1 MRKSYLIALFLLVA
15 KLAFGQFSDEQLY
28 KAYMQADLTLWG
40 QYIDAQDWS
49 KLDHVQR
56 KRLINYEY
64 GYIPVLAD
72 QKRMKE
78 AATYLEQY
86 NQHLAAEKPYLSE
99 GDYLA
104 YVSASHAYEYLL
116 DKSLILSEGMQ
127 SFKVAKQ
134 ALEADPNSIIA
145 LTLKGNVDFYAPK
158 IFGGNKQKAV
168 EMFLKAERMMLS
180 DMDTWRYL
188 WNLPAMQL
196 AIAQCYE
203 KMGDVDGAIRQVEK
217 LLHYHPH
224 FSYAKDTYLPE
235 LKQKKQKK

>member
-1 MRKSYLIALFLLVA
+1 MRKFITILMLLIAI
-15 KLAFGQFSDEQLY
+15 LAHGQYSDEQLY
-28 KAYMQADLTLWG
+28 QAYMQSDLRLWG

-49 KLDHVQR
+49 KLSHVER

-72 QKRMKE
+72 QNKMTE
-78 AATYLEQY
+78 AARYLKQY
-86 NQHLAAEKPYLSE
+86 NQHLSAEQKYLSKA
-99 GDYLA
+99 DYLA
-104 YVSASHAYEYLL
+104 YLSASHAYAYLL

-134 ALEADPNSIIA
+134 AVEADSKNVIA
-145 LTLKGNVDFYAPK
+145 MTLKGNVDFYAPK
-158 IFGGNKQKAV
+158 LFGGNKQKAV
-168 EMFLKAERMMLS
+168 EMFLEAEKIMEQ
-180 DMDTWRYL
+180 DPHYQYL

-203 KMGDVDGAIRQVEK
+203 KLGDIDMALKQVNK
-217 LLHYHPH
+217 ILLRHPN
-224 FSYAKDTYLPE
+224 FKYVRETYWPQ